1 MISDVLINYSPIGSI
16 ADQFYGLKVFLS
28 WWLDGSP
35 FSLMK
40 SPEFYNYNSKLKTKK
55 TGNLFPV
62 SVHACFFVTS
72 AESSVSGVCGPSLS

>member
-1 MISDVLINYSPIGSI
+1 MIFTKFNHWIRFKARGKKLDTIRFLCVISDVLINYSPIGSI

-40 SPEFYNYNSKLKTKK
+40 SPEFYNYNSKLKKPK
-55 TGNLFPV
+55 QNK
-62 SVHACFFVTS
+62 
-72 AESSVSGVCGPSLS
+72 